1 MLYIVFFLA
10 SDPGFVSSS
19 CMFLDERT
27 LLQIG
32 LKPSFE
38 EPGPFSLFPVRCR
51 IRGRGKGEGL
61 GSLFKHEA
69 NLVPR
74 SSEDTGNEVGRKRVA
89 LWDGE
94 ESFCVESS
102 FTPWFIIL
110 A

>member
-51 IRGRGKGEGL
+51 IKGRGG

-74 SSEDTGNEVGRKRVA
+74 VLRGHWERG
-89 LWDGE
+89 
-94 ESFCVESS
+94 
-102 FTPWFIIL
+102 
-110 A
+110 